1 MKVDV
6 AEKETFLLRI
16 KTSMK
21 KMGMTLHFKSDT
33 SNIGRIDILLHPA
46 KSVWYRRPL
55 VGLPVAS
62 IFN

>member
-6 AEKETFLLRI
+6 VEKEKFLLRS

-46 KSVWYRRPL
+46 KSV
-55 VGLPVAS
+55 
-62 IFN
+62 